1 MAVPTPS
8 EVSPWYLRNIT
19 QALALNET
27 TGQVYVR
34 TDTQIDIGNANISI
48 GNVGIESLG
57 NVDITGNTLPVTI
70 DNANIEVTQGTSP
83 WVVSGTVTS
92 TLSGNLAGI
101 TGNVTVVDGGGSIT
115 VDGTV
120 NANITGGNVTA
131 TLSGNLPGITGNV
144 TVVDGG
150 GSLTVDGNVGIT
162 GNVNI
167 GTMPNVNANVS
178 GNVGVTS
185 LGNIDLTANTL
196 PVSGNVNANIT
207 GGNVTVSGNVGVSSF
222 GNIDI
227 TGNAL
232 PITGNVNATLDSNAN
247 VIISGFS
254 GQTAD
259 AFGRLRV
266 SNPYTLF
273 DTQNRYYDH
282 EQYSSSLTGTANVVY
297 QANSSSF
304 MCNVG
309 TTSGDSVLRET
320 VRVFPYQPGKSLLIL
335 SSFCFNS
342 PKPNLT
348 QRTGFFD
355 ADNGVFF
362 EAVGATLNMVIRSSS
377 TGSIVE
383 DRIPQSSWNGDPLD
397 GTGPS
402 GISLDVALIQIW
414 YVDIEWLGVG
424 SVRVGFIINGQYI
437 TCHTFN
443 HANTPNTGTTDNT
456 TTYMTTATLPL
467 RCEITNTGTTGS
479 PSMLRQIC
487 ASVISEGGF
496 QLSGSGNPRA
506 ASHLIGTPVRLP
518 NDASFKPVIAIRL
531 KSTML
536 DAVVVPINYT
546 LVPVAQSLF
555 QYRIYK
561 YAVTSGGVW
570 VDSAVDSAVQYN
582 LAPTTLVS
590 GDIVEQSFINSTNQS
605 SGAPTQEIF
614 TFTYQ
619 LEREPFTGTP
629 YEYVIMM
636 ATTGTN
642 QDVYASIEWQEMS

>member
-1 MAVPTPS
+1 MAEPNPT
-8 EVSPWYLRNIT
+8 EVAPWYLRNIT
-19 QALALNET
+19 QALELNET
-27 TGQVYVR
+27 TGQVFVR
-34 TDTQIDIGNANISI
+34 TNSNIDIGNANISI
-48 GNVGIESLG
+48 GNIGVESLG
-57 NVDITGNTLPVTI
+57 NVDISGNTLPVTI
-70 DNANIEVTQGTSP
+70 ENANIEVTQGTSP
-83 WVVSGTVTS
+83 WVVEGNVVA

-101 TGNVTVVDGGGSIT
+101 TGNVTIVDGGGAIT

-120 NANITGGNVTA
+120 NIGTMPNVNA
-131 TLSGNLPGITGNV
+131 EVS
-144 TVVDGG
+144 
-150 GSLTVDGNVGIT
+150 GNVGISSFGNIDITGNTLAVSGNVGVT

-167 GTMPNVNANVS
+167 GTMPNVNATVS
-178 GNVGVTS
+178 GNVAVTA
-185 LGNIDLTANTL
+185 LGNVDVTGNTL
-196 PVSGNVNANIT
+196 PVS
-207 GGNVTVSGNVGVSSF
+207 
-222 GNIDI
+222 
-227 TGNAL
+227 
-232 PITGNVNATLDSNAN
+232 GNVNATLDSNAN

-282 EQYSSSLTGTANVVY
+282 EQYSSSLTGTANVVFE
-297 QANSSSF
+297 ANSSSF

-320 VRVFPYQPGKSLLIL
+320 VRVFPYQPGKSLLVL

-362 EAVGATLNMVIRSSS
+362 EAAGATLNMVIRSSS

-402 GISLDVALIQIW
+402 GISLDVALTQIW
-414 YVDIEWLGVG
+414 YCDIEWLGVG

-443 HANTPNTGTTDNT
+443 HANTPNTGSTDNT

-479 PSMLRQIC
+479 ASMLRQIC

-570 VDSAVDSAVQYN
+570 VDSAADSAVQYN

-605 SGAPTQEIF
+605 SGAPTQEVF

-619 LEREPFTGTP
+619 LEREPFTGVP

>member
-1 MAVPTPS
+1 MAEPSPT

-57 NVDITGNTLPVTI
+57 NVDISGNTLPVTI
-70 DNANIEVTQGTSP
+70 DNANIQVTQGTSP
-83 WVVSGTVTS
+83 WVVSGNVVA

-101 TGNVTVVDGGGSIT
+101 TGNVTIVDGGGAIT

-120 NANITGGNVTA
+120 NIGTMPNVNA
-131 TLSGNLPGITGNV
+131 AVS
-144 TVVDGG
+144 
-150 GSLTVDGNVGIT
+150 GNVGIT

-167 GTMPNVNANVS
+167 GTMPNVNA
-178 GNVGVTS
+178 
-185 LGNIDLTANTL
+185 
-196 PVSGNVNANIT
+196 
-207 GGNVTVSGNVGVSSF
+207 TVSGNVGVSSF

-282 EQYSSSLTGTANVVY
+282 EQYSSSTSGTANVVY
-297 QANSSSF
+297 EANSSSF

-320 VRVFPYQPGKSLLIL
+320 VRVFPYQPGKSLLVL

-362 EAVGATLNMVIRSSS
+362 EVVGATLNMVIRSSS

-402 GISLDVALIQIW
+402 GISLDVALTQIW
-414 YVDIEWLGVG
+414 YCDIEWLGVG

-518 NDASFKPVIAIRL
+518 NDTSFKPVIAIRL

-546 LVPVAQSLF
+546 LVPVAQSMF

-561 YAVTSGGVW
+561 YAVTSGGAW
-570 VDSAVDSAVQYN
+570 VDSAADSAVQYN
-582 LAPTTLVS
+582 LAPTALVS

-605 SGAPTQEIF
+605 SGAPTQEVF